1 MWLQGLK
8 DLARG
13 LADLA
18 YPNSCLICDSPE
30 SSDDRFRHGLCRE
43 CHRAV
48 TSDSLPSCFRCGN
61 TVGPHLNT
69 AEGCS
74 DCRSHS
80 LAFQSVYRLG
90 VYEGRLRDAVLRMK
104 TGSGDALAQM
114 MGRVSKD
121 VMAERLLA
129 ARIDLVVPI
138 PLHWWREWARGH
150 NQSLALAEELANGLG
165 VSCSS
170 KCLKRVRHS
179 PQQLQPSASARRENI
194 RGAFRVRRGANLSGK
209 RILLVDDVMTTG
221 STASEAARM
230 LHRAGAQEVVVAIL
244 ARR

>member
-1 MWLQGLK
+1 MWLQGLR

-18 YPNSCLICDSPE
+18 YPNSCLICDISE
-30 SSDDRFRHGLCRE
+30 SSGDRLRHGLCRD

-61 TVGPHLNT
+61 TIGPHVNT
-69 AEGCS
+69 SEGCS

-104 TGSGDALAQM
+104 SGSGDALSHR
-114 MGRVSKD
+114 MGRVGFE
-121 VMAERLLA
+121 VMSERLLA
-129 ARIDLVVPI
+129 ARIDLVVPV
-138 PLHWWREWARGH
+138 PLHWMREWARGH
-150 NQSLALAEELANGLG
+150 NQSLALAEEMAKGLG
-165 VSCSS
+165 VTYSS
-170 KCLKRVRHS
+170 KCLKRVRNS
-179 PQQLQPSASARRENI
+179 PQQLQPSASARRVNI

-221 STASEAARM
+221 STASEAA
-230 LHRAGAQEVVVAIL
+230 
-244 ARR
+244 

>member
-1 MWLQGLK
+1 MWLQRLK

-18 YPNSCLICDSPE
+18 FPNSCLICDSPE
-30 SSDDRFRHGLCRE
+30 LAGDCFRHGLCRD

-48 TSDSLPSCFRCGN
+48 STDPNSSCLKCGH
-61 TVGPHLNT
+61 TVGPHVNT

-74 DCRSHS
+74 VCRRTPY
-80 LAFQSVYRLG
+80 AFQSVYRLG

-104 TGSGDALAQM
+104 TSSGDALSQM
-114 MGRVSKD
+114 MGRVSRAIL
-121 VMAERLLA
+121 AERLIA
-129 ARIDLVVPI
+129 ARIDLVVPV
-138 PLHWWREWARGH
+138 PLHWRRKWARGY
-150 NQSLALAEELANGLG
+150 NQSLEMAEEMAAGLG
-165 VSCSS
+165 VPCLR
-170 KCLKRVRHS
+170 KCLQRIRHT

-194 RGAFRVRRGANLSGK
+194 RGAFRVNRGANLSGK

-230 LHRAGAQEVVVAIL
+230 LHQAGAQEVVVAIL